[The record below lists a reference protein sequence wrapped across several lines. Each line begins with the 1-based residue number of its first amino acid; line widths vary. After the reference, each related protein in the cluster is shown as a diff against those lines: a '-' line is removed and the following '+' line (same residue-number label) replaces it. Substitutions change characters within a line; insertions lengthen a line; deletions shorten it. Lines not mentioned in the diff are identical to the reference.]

1 VPNECE
7 GATDSSPTD
16 FSLRRLNEALVES
29 VLVRRVPTV
38 RSDFSD
44 AVVDWMATIQRANDD
59 FVGPALSQA
68 FFDLG
73 VADQLPVDV
82 RNYLQMLHAENA
94 RCNCEIRRQ
103 CDELGGALAAIGT
116 QGTLLKGA
124 AWLYEAGPAA
134 ADRMIRDIDLLV
146 DPRRAD
152 TIRIALRERGY
163 RDATNFVRE
172 LGHIHEAP
180 MAKPHGLV
188 SVEVHYELMTRTRLL
203 PADDMRAYA
212 RPIADGIA
220 IPSPTHRLVHTIIH
234 AEIVNGDYYSAT
246 VSLRDSL
253 DISRLIVG
261 YGDEIDWQ
269 ALVRVS
275 RTRGFFPVLSG
286 ALHKAAL
293 FTGAPLP
300 DAFSDDLRGRW
311 HATRCLFQRRQP
323 VLERGMR
330 RIGVV
335 RRALAWHRDSYAL
348 GLGDQRDLYA
358 HMQVN
363 KRRLARIKSA
373 IARTFDAE

>member
-1 VPNECE
+1 
-7 GATDSSPTD
+7 
-16 FSLRRLNEALVES
+16 
-29 VLVRRVPTV
+29 
-38 RSDFSD
+38 
-44 AVVDWMATIQRANDD
+44 MKRANDN

-68 FFDLG
+68 YFDLG
-73 VADQLPVDV
+73 VEDQLPLDV
-82 RNYLQMLHAENA
+82 RHYLQMLHAENA
-94 RCNCEIRRQ
+94 RCNVEIRRQ

-116 QGTLLKGA
+116 QGILLKGA
-124 AWLYEAGPAA
+124 AWLYDAGPAA
-134 ADRMIRDIDLLV
+134 TDRMIRDIDILV

-163 RDATNFVRE
+163 RDAINFVRE
-172 LGHIHEAP
+172 PGHIHEAP
-180 MAKPHGLV
+180 MARSDSLV
-188 SVEVHYELMTRTRLL
+188 SVEVHYELMTRTRLF
-203 PADDMRAYA
+203 PADDMRAHA
-212 RPIADGIA
+212 RPIAEGIA
-220 IPSPTHRLVHTIIH
+220 IPSPTHRLVHAVIH

-261 YGDEIDWQ
+261 FGDEIDWQ

-275 RTRGFFPVLSG
+275 RARGFFPVLSG
-286 ALHKAAL
+286 AVHKAAL

-311 HATRCLFQRRQP
+311 HAARCLFQRRWP
-323 VLERGMR
+323 VLEQGMR

-373 IARTFDAE
+373 IARAFNAE